1 MQPRAGYLLCV
12 AVAATGAFL
21 GGCGSSGYEYTPQQD
36 RLAGGFG
43 DDVDSAIGMDAA
55 MELITKLR
63 YAEAAS
69 ILEPIVRGSDRTSG
83 AGGGGA
89 SAGDGRGNVEAM
101 FWLAFCREKT
111 GALAEAAELYA
122 AVLAVAPD
130 TKYAR
135 QAKMRR
141 RRVLQRISSAS
152 GSVD

>member
-1 MQPRAGYLLCV
+1 
-12 AVAATGAFL
+12 VAATGAFL
-21 GGCGSSGYEYTPQQD
+21 GGCGSSGYEYAPQQD
-36 RLAGGFG
+36 RLAGGVAKYAES
-43 DDVDSAIGMDAA
+43 DDVRMDAA

-83 AGGGGA
+83 AGGGA

-152 GSVD
+152 GSAD